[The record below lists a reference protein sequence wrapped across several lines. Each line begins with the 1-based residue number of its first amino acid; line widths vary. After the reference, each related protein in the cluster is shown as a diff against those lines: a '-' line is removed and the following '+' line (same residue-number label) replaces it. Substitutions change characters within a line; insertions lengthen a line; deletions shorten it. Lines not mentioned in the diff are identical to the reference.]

1 MDEFGSKNIRMV
13 LLTVIVL
20 AVSFGAVL
28 LYLAATGKEVPDLVS
43 NGFTTLLGVLTG
55 SVVSLGAKPRVDQVK
70 KALEVASTPVATAGA
85 TVAGGLVEGLED
97 GFELLDPEESE
108 EEDDLSDVSAEEIE
122 DDSVPDKE
130 TDASGI

>member
-70 KALEVASTPVATAGA
+70 KALEVASTPIAAAGA
-85 TVAGGLVEGLED
+85 TVAGED
-97 GFELLDPEESE
+97 SFELLDPEETEDE
-108 EEDDLSDVSAEEIE
+108 EDLSDISSEEIE
-122 DDSVPDKE
+122 DDSVPEKE